1 MSVISIFLEVIII
14 DTVMAKILDIVNGDH
29 MILKV
34 MMFMR
39 VILVMI
45 MLTIS
50 VMTKM
55 VIVKI

>member
-55 VIVKI
+55 VTVKI